1 MEKHSVENEKSIGAE
16 RKIVRLRTE
25 NHLAQIDFMGC
36 GGCPMIFFKGLLLIH
51 FERVSC
57 TVQVEV
63 LYLSW
68 G

>member
-51 FERVSC
+51 F
-57 TVQVEV
+57 
-63 LYLSW
+63 
-68 G
+68 